1 MARARKSLHKTEYR
15 FVFSALRAAREEAG
29 LLQRELGAKLGR
41 PVSFVSDVEL
51 GLRRI
56 DLLQAREWCTA
67 CGVSFPRFAADLD
80 AAIRGQQTV
89 RRP

>member
-15 FVFSALRAAREEAG
+15 FVFTALRAAREEAG
-29 LLQRELGAKLGR
+29 LLQRELGARLGR

-56 DLLQAREWCTA
+56 DLLQAREWCAA
-67 CGVSFPRFAADLD
+67 CGVPFPRFAADLD
-80 AAIRGQQTV
+80 AAIRSQQTV

>member
-1 MARARKSLHKTEYR
+1 MARARKSLHKAEYR
-15 FVFSALRAAREEAG
+15 LVFAALRAAREDAG
-29 LLQRELGAKLGR
+29 LLQRELGERLDR

-67 CGVSFPRFAADLD
+67 CGISFPQFTTDLD
-80 AAIRGQQTV
+80 AAIREQQKL
-89 RRP
+89 RKS

>member
-15 FVFSALRAAREEAG
+15 FVFTALRAAREDAG
-29 LLQRELGAKLGR
+29 LLQRELGERLGR

-56 DLLQAREWCTA
+56 DLLQAREWCAA
-67 CGVSFPRFAADLD
+67 CGASFPKFATALD
-80 AAIRGQQTV
+80 AAIRGQQ
-89 RRP
+89 RAQKS